1 MKLSVSL
8 TEGDVALLD
17 RYANSAGLGS
27 RSAAVQAA
35 IRLLGDPDLQREY
48 ETAWEEWEESE
59 DATLWDT
66 TASDGLRDAT
76 R

>member
-1 MKLSVSL
+1 MARVKLSVSL

-48 ETAWEEWEESE
+48 ETAWEESE